1 MNIFLRPHNQLYE
14 HNALR
19 QVLYSRGINDLDKY
33 LLSTIEDINKPE
45 AFGEDRMRAGAS
57 MLIRHISAQ
66 DPVLVIVDSD
76 ADGFT
81 AAATQI
87 NYLHDLFP
95 SFVENKIKWFIH
107 EGKQHGLKDC
117 VDYILSQNFKLVI
130 CPDSSSN
137 DYEEHKK
144 LKENGIDVLVLDHH
158 EADHISED
166 AIVINNQLSD
176 YPNKFLSGVG
186 VVYQFCR
193 FIDKVNGTSYAN
205 NYLDLV
211 ALGNMGDMMSMTSIE
226 TKTLIFEGFKEE
238 NIKNPF
244 IYYMAK
250 KNEFALN
257 KADYKPSF
265 MNGLKISPMGSAFFI
280 TPLINAIVRSGTYEE
295 KQLVFSSML
304 TFEAFKMIPSNK
316 RGHKIGEE
324 EKLVEQAIRTCTNVK
339 NRQTRAEEAGI
350 ELLEK
355 RIKENNMLDHKVL
368 LFLLKPGEID
378 RNIAGLVA
386 NKFMAKYQ
394 RPCCILTAKLNDVDL
409 NGDQI
414 YSIYKASSYEGSAR
428 GCDIAGVVNFKD
440 ICASCDGVLY
450 AEGHQ
455 GAFGLGLKGDC
466 ITSFIEQT
474 DDILKNMSD
483 EPIYYVDYEWNYD
496 NIDGDKILDI
506 AEMNDYWGKD
516 IDRSLVYVKNIPVE
530 DFKVM
535 KSNTL
540 KFSLPHVDIIKFGA
554 TDEEIEK
561 LQSKC
566 DCINAVCK
574 CAKNEWN
581 FQIDPQLILV
591 DYELIQEPKQEKSII
606 AEWGF

>member
-1 MNIFLRPHNQLYE
+1 MNVFLRPHNQLYE

-33 LLSTIEDINKPE
+33 LFSTIEDINKPE

-57 MLIRHISAQ
+57 MLIKHIPAQ
-66 DPVLVIVDSD
+66 DHVLVIVDSD

-81 AAATQI
+81 SAATLI
-87 NYLHDLFP
+87 NYLYDLFP
-95 SFVENKIKWFIH
+95 SFVESNVEWFIH

-117 VDYILSQNFKLVI
+117 VDYILSENFKLVI

-166 AIVINNQLSD
+166 AVVINNQLSD

-193 FIDKVNGTSYAN
+193 FIDKVNETSYAN

-257 KADYKPSF
+257 KPDYKPSEL
-265 MNGLKISPMGSAFFI
+265 NGLKISPMGSAFFI
-280 TPLINAIVRSGTYEE
+280 TPLVNAIVRSGTYEE

-350 ELLEK
+350 ALLEG

-394 RPCCILTAKLNDVDL
+394 RPCCILTAKLNDVDR

-414 YSIYKASSYEGSAR
+414 YSIYKILSYEGSAR
-428 GCDIAGVVNFKD
+428 GCDAAGVVNFKD
-440 ICASCDGVLY
+440 ICCGCDGVLY

-455 GAFGLGLKGDC
+455 GAFGLGLDSLH
-466 ITSFIEQT
+466 IDTFIAQT
-474 DDILKNMSD
+474 DEVLQCMSD

-496 NIDGDKILDI
+496 NIDGEKVLDI

-516 IDRSLVYVKNIPVE
+516 IERSLVYIRNIPIE

-561 LQSKC
+561 LQSGC
-566 DCINAVCK
+566 NYINAVCK